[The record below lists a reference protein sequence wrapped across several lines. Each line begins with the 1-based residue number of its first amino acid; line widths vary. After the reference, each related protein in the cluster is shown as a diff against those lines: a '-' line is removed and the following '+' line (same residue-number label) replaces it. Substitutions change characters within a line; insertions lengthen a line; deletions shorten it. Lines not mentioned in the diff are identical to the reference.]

1 MKIAHL
7 LSILRLL
14 TLGAHVAAADPLGG
28 SGGFTGTYFTSPTP
42 PAAEILQI
50 HGDGTAILTTSDQ
63 VTVGAGGL
71 TFSDSIGSWR
81 ALGPRRLSA
90 RFLNL
95 NFAGTIPSATYAG
108 AAVVDY
114 IYQFSANFSTINVT
128 CEGKIFAPGVDP
140 LDPSS
145 TPFITFDCSNLS
157 GHPYRRVQVP

>member
-1 MKIAHL
+1 MKTAHL
-7 LSILRLL
+7 LSILGLL
-14 TLGAHVAAADPLGG
+14 AFGANIAAADSPGNHDD
-28 SGGFTGTYFTSPTP
+28 FTGTYFTSPTP

-50 HGDGTAILTTSDQ
+50 HSDGTAILTTSDQ

-81 ALGPRRLSA
+81 AIGGRKLSA

-95 NFAGTIPSATYAG
+95 NFAGTIPAATFAG
-108 AAVVDY
+108 TAVVDY
-114 IYQFSANFSTINVT
+114 VYQFSSNFNTITVT
-128 CEGKIFAPGVDP
+128 CDGKIFAPGVDP
-140 LDPSS
+140 LNPSS

>member
-7 LSILRLL
+7 LSILGLL
-14 TLGAHVAAADPLGG
+14 TLGAHAAAADPDGNHDN
-28 SGGFTGTYFTSPTP
+28 FTGTYFTSPTP

-50 HGDGTAILTTSDQ
+50 HSDGTAILTTSDQ

-81 ALGPRRLSA
+81 ALGGRKLSA

-95 NFAGTIPSATYAG
+95 NFAGTVPSATYAG

-114 IYQFSANFSTINVT
+114 VYQFSSNFSTITVT
-128 CEGKIFAPGVDP
+128 CDGKIFAPGVNP
-140 LDPSS
+140 LNPSS
-145 TPFITFDCSNLS
+145 TPFITFDCSNLD

>member
-1 MKIAHL
+1 MKIVNL
-7 LSILRLL
+7 LSILGLL
-14 TLGAHVAAADPLGG
+14 TLGAHVAAADPPGG
-28 SGGFTGTYFTSPTP
+28 SALFTGTYFTSPTP

-81 ALGPRRLSA
+81 AIGGRRLSA

-114 IYQFSANFSTINVT
+114 VYQFSSNFSTIDVT
-128 CEGKIFAPGVDP
+128 CNGKIFAPGVDP
-140 LDPSS
+140 LNPAS
-145 TPFITFDCSNLS
+145 TPFITFDCSNLT
-157 GHPYRRVQVP
+157 GHPYHRVQVP